1 MSDEVAAWKARIY
14 QLNRMRA
21 DIDAE
26 HRALSQRIA
35 ALVAKWRPGQRVVHR
50 GLLYEVTSVAP
61 GYGVCEVRYFGRR
74 VTQTGALGKAEREL
88 WDTITGAEA
97 RRVATASFPVTA
109 TPHDQAAAIASARL
123 EEREA
128 CAKLCESLRDE
139 LVNGTDQWGRPC
151 PAKVRITAAGCARAI
166 RARTKDQEKD

>member
-50 GLLYEVTSVAP
+50 GLLYEVTSVTP

-88 WDTITGAEA
+88 WDTITGAEN
-97 RRVATASFPVTA
+97 
-109 TPHDQAAAIASARL
+109 H
-123 EEREA
+123 
-128 CAKLCESLRDE
+128 
-139 LVNGTDQWGRPC
+139 GRPIRGGCAC
-151 PAKVRITAAGCARAI
+151 PAPRA
-166 RARTKDQEKD
+166 Q